1 MLLASLSLI
10 SLAFSASGPAL
21 FAAGT
26 SVPCLGPG
34 LVSEELSAY
43 RVDEPS
49 WDPGALG
56 SPTVCGGHAR
66 ASLHGCFSFSC
77 PWHCQLP

>member
-10 SLAFSASGPAL
+10 SLAFSASGSAQ

-26 SVPCLGPG
+26 SVPCLGLG

-43 RVDEPS
+43 RVDEP
-49 WDPGALG
+49 
-56 SPTVCGGHAR
+56 
-66 ASLHGCFSFSC
+66 
-77 PWHCQLP
+77 